1 MATSTIKQETLE
13 RKRVKKKMSK
23 AQMQLA
29 IIKKKQCDAK
39 ALIIVEQL
47 LEPTIDRQWLLD
59 NLRYINTSHM
69 EDVIEERA
77 IIKLC
82 GYVLCS
88 AALTTVIDQ
97 RYHISMKK
105 NKVYDVTRRKN
116 FCSSRCYGA
125 CNYLLEQMFTSPLWL
140 RDKEEIPVF
149 KILPE
154 KDELER
160 STPGDEILVTDPN
173 VMLNSNNK
181 NESVHFNETLRD
193 SGNASVCN
201 SSDLHTIAQAT
212 DEAIEANASI
222 GPSESLEEQFP
233 KNSDAEDPE
242 YAKDTAVNSED
253 TTSSI
258 KQCTNDDS
266 GKEISTAENNVSLDQ
281 TATRDVNKLNHDIS
295 LNDERNQKND
305 EGNKLHETV
314 DAEYD
319 KTVIKR
325 DINVNSKDCVRRTE
339 KSKSKRHKEKNCVKG
354 IISTEFYNLAMHIEC
369 NVKEWI
375 TEGTVCLLSGEES
388 IKIQLLEDI
397 TQHDKYVHLCKK
409 LNKLQLEDEKD
420 DHVDLIKNT
429 LKPLPHLSVLQ
440 EEGKKMELKVR
451 AFYKG
456 ATVIENPKCIT
467 EDTKQSN
474 DFAPVLPLTDA
485 HAPRALRRRIFLD
498 KLNRILP
505 DLLRALAGSRLPQH
519 TYSSER
525 SALIRVLVNTFSLSA
540 SNITFKT
547 PEWTL
552 VGLII
557 IKMLGMID
565 PELKALLSTRQASMY
580 ISMIL
585 MSYKLDSNYLDR
597 LVMELTHNTKIF
609 DVDNTTNI

>member
-1 MATSTIKQETLE
+1 MATSAIKQETLE

-39 ALIIVEQL
+39 ALRIVEQL

-88 AALTTVIDQ
+88 AALTTVIGQ

-140 RDKEEIPVF
+140 RDQEEIPVF

-154 KDELER
+154 KDLLER
-160 STPGDEILVTDPN
+160 SAPGDEILVTDPN
-173 VMLNSNNK
+173 VMLNSNSK
-181 NESVHFNETLRD
+181 DESVRFNETLKD

-201 SSDLHTIAQAT
+201 SSDFHTIAQT
-212 DEAIEANASI
+212 TNEASASI

-233 KNSDAEDPE
+233 KNSDKDSE

-253 TTSSI
+253 TTRSI
-258 KQCTNDDS
+258 KRCMNDDS
-266 GKEISTAENNVSLDQ
+266 GKETSTSENNVSLDH
-281 TATRDVNKLNHDIS
+281 TGTRAINKLNHDIS
-295 LNDERNQKND
+295 LNEDRNQKND
-305 EGNKLHETV
+305 ENKLHKTV
-314 DAEYD
+314 EAEYD

-325 DINVNSKDCVRRTE
+325 DINVNSKDHVQRTE

-354 IISTEFYNLAMHIEC
+354 IISTEFYNLAMHIER

-420 DHVDLIKNT
+420 DNVDLIKNT

-456 ATVIENPKCIT
+456 ATVVENPKSIT
-467 EDTKQSN
+467 EDTTQNS

-485 HAPRALRRRIFLD
+485 HAPRAFRRRIFLD

-505 DLLRALAGSRLPQH
+505 DLLRALAGSTLLQR

-525 SALIRVLVNTFSLSA
+525 STLIRVLVNTFSLSA